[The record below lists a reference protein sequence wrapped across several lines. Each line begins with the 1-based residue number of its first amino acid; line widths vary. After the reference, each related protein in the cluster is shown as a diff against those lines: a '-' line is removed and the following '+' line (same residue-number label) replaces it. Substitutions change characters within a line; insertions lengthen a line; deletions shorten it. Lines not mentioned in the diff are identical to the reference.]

1 MVPPRHIK
9 RVFLIPSV
17 ALGLAVVALPGISL
31 AKAQKSPQVEV
42 TTGAISGMSV
52 APRDAAPDYRVLWP
66 GHRMVTGTVDSISAG
81 IIRVN
86 TGELLPR
93 FLSQREAA
101 EKGVLPLK
109 RGDKLQVVLNDQNM
123 VVDYHLP
130 GQERWHRI
138 IRGRLAQP
146 LPVGQEWAVIRQ
158 DGNTEEAFSVR
169 PLARSK
175 VSAIPVNVPA
185 LFLTDGANRIVDA
198 TFGSEEGMLRQTADW
213 KRTPPKAVYRRV
225 DGTLLRTADRVW
237 IHTAEGQEESFE
249 TRPYVRERLSALPGG
264 SSVTLLL
271 DDEDKVADLAKPPV

>member
-1 MVPPRHIK
+1 
-9 RVFLIPSV
+9 
-17 ALGLAVVALPGISL
+17 
-31 AKAQKSPQVEV
+31 
-42 TTGAISGMSV
+42 
-52 APRDAAPDYRVLWP
+52 
-66 GHRMVTGTVDSISAG
+66 MVTDTVDSISGG

-109 RGDKLQVVLNDQNM
+109 RGDKLQVVLNEQNI
-123 VVDYHLP
+123 VVDYHLL

-158 DGNTEEAFSVR
+158 ENTEEAFSVR

-175 VSAIPVNVPA
+175 VSAIPVNIPA
-185 LFLTDGANRIVDA
+185 IFLTDEANRIVDA
-198 TFGSEEGMLRQTADW
+198 TFGSEDGLLRQTADW

-225 DGTLLRTADRVW
+225 DGTLLRK
-237 IHTAEGQEESFE
+237 
-249 TRPYVRERLSALPGG
+249 L
-264 SSVTLLL
+264 
-271 DDEDKVADLAKPPV
+271 